1 MLGWLLDSAEKKAR
15 KQDLED
21 IRSIMTDIRAS
32 ARNAAQK
39 AGESSQRVLIEDSEL
54 DAEIAKTYAQSVE
67 ALRHSHRSMA
77 LVESKIQQK
86 IKDLGTFSKWTTPSV
101 ASTRQIA

>member
-1 MLGWLLDSAEKKAR
+1 MFGWFLDSAEKKAR

-21 IRSIMTDIRAS
+21 LRSIMEDIRAS

-39 AGESSQRVLIEDSEL
+39 AGEASQRVLIEDSEL

-77 LVESKIQQK
+77 LVEAKIEK
-86 IKDLGTFSKWTTPSV
+86 KLRDLGTFSKWKTGQV
-101 ASTRQIA
+101 ASTHQIA

>member
-15 KQDLED
+15 KQDLQD
-21 IRSIMTDIRAS
+21 IRSIMGDIRAS

-54 DAEIAKTYAQSVE
+54 DAELAKTYAQAVE
-67 ALRHSHRSMA
+67 ALRHSHRSMSI
-77 LVESKIQQK
+77 VESKIQQK
-86 IKDLGTFSKWTTPSV
+86 IKSLGTFSRWTTRSV